1 MTREET
7 IRKIRHQA
15 FRRSTLELEL
25 LLSRLT
31 KTGALSQFTDDEL
44 KHLNTVLD
52 LDDVELQQALLT
64 RGPAPAGT
72 SPALWAWLLFL
83 IVPKPDHE

>member
-7 IRKIRHQA
+7 IRKIRHQT

-31 KTGALSQFTDDEL
+31 KTEALSQFTDEGL
-44 KHLNTVLD
+44 QALSEVLD
-52 LDDVELQQALLT
+52 LDDVELQKALLA

-72 SPALWAWLLFL
+72 SPMLWARLLAL
-83 IVPKPDHE
+83 IILKPDHD